1 MAEAAG
7 QAVMLET
14 HRLSK
19 IYRGRT
25 IALSDVSLKLE
36 RGCVLGLIGPNG
48 AGKSTLLR
56 LILGLQK
63 PTSGWVRVF
72 GKKMHANA
80 GYLRRRM
87 GYIPTH
93 PRLPSY
99 YSPMRY
105 LDYVAMLDGMTASER
120 RPRIPQLLRA
130 VGLLDVAGETLEGFS
145 HGMHARLAVA
155 ASLINEPEVLI
166 WDEPMHG
173 LDPEARRSLFDMI
186 KTIGEQRTMI
196 VASHHLS
203 DIDEVCTHAAV
214 LNQGNL
220 ISFGTLDE
228 LRDDGGC
235 KHFEIE
241 LTADNKGAL
250 TKSAQTIKGM
260 AEIKTAQ
267 LRGRRLALEVK
278 ETQPSANALA
288 NVFMELAT
296 NKIEVVGIHSQDA
309 PTETAFLSLV
319 RSEDARGFDRLH
331 QDRAAA

>member
-1 MAEAAG
+1 MAEASGAEL
-7 QAVMLET
+7 VLET
-14 HRLSK
+14 NRLTK
-19 IYRGRT
+19 IYRGRN
-25 IALSDVSLKLE
+25 IALSDLTLKLE
-36 RGCVLGLIGPNG
+36 RGTVLGLIGPNG

-56 LILGLQK
+56 LLLGLQK
-63 PTSGWVRVF
+63 PTSGTIRVF
-72 GKKMHANA
+72 GRRMGPNA
-80 GYLRRRM
+80 GHLRRRM

-93 PRLPSY
+93 PRLAVNFT
-99 YSPMRY
+99 PMGY
-105 LDYVAMLDGMTASER
+105 LDYVALLHGMSASER
-120 RPRIPQLLRA
+120 RPKIPALLRA

-155 ASLINEPEVLI
+155 ASLVNDPELLI

-186 KTIGEQRTMI
+186 KTLGEQRTMI

-214 LNQGNL
+214 LSQGSM

-241 LTADNKGAL
+241 LSGENKQL
-250 TKSAQTIKGM
+250 LSKSAQTVKAM
-260 AEIKTAQ
+260 AEIASCQ
-267 LRGRRLALEVK
+267 LRGRRLSVQVK
-278 ETQPSANALA
+278 ETAQSSTALA

-296 NKIEVVGIHSQDA
+296 NKIDVVGIHSQDA
-309 PTETAFLSLV
+309 PTETAFLTLV
-319 RSEDARGFDRLH
+319 RSEDSRGFDRLH